1 MENWKN
7 LIHLFVTV
15 FLSYFASL
23 VVNPTIADVTME
35 AVCPGKDECSLA
47 IYLAGFQ
54 QAIAGIGSVV
64 VMPLIGYLSDTY
76 GRKVLLTIPM
86 TLSIFPLV
94 ILAVRRTT
102 EFFYVYYVL
111 KTLTAMVTEG
121 GVICL
126 ALSYLADNVSEGK
139 RVSAFGLLSGVTSAA
154 TVCGT
159 LVARL
164 LPTPRIFQLAAV
176 VAVVAAVYMKIFL
189 KDTSSC
195 QADALEQPILKPA
208 TETSETGNASLKKTD
223 LIKKIPLPK
232 DIIRLL
238 KSSVT
243 VSLGSFIV
251 FFNSLAGRNPSF
263 LNGKLNLLFNYYLKA
278 RFHFQKDQFADIWL
292 ITYISATVSN
302 MVLMPHF
309 GPLLGEETLLCIG
322 LFAGFLN
329 MLLDSI
335 AWAPWV
341 PYGSAF
347 LGIFL
352 FLASPSLRCIISK
365 QVGPY
370 EQGIAQGS
378 VMGITS
384 FANVISPLIYSPLS
398 ALFLSDGAPFYFPGF
413 SMLCVGLAWLVGFIL
428 STMIKFQHL
437 LSRDRAG
444 SEPCLLA

>member
-86 TLSIFPLV
+86 TLSIFPFV

-121 GVICL
+121 GVLCL

-139 RVSAFGLLSGVTSAA
+139 RVSAFGLLSGVTAAA

-164 LPTPRIFQLAAV
+164 LPTTRIF
-176 VAVVAAVYMKIFL
+176 
-189 KDTSSC
+189 
-195 QADALEQPILKPA
+195 QPILKPA
-208 TETSETGNASLKKTD
+208 TETSETGNESLKKTD

-243 VSLGSFIV
+243 VSLASFIV
-251 FFNSLAGRNPSF
+251 FFNSLAEAGIQAF
-263 LNGKLNLLFNYYLKA
+263 LMYYLKA

-302 MVLMPHF
+302 MVLMPTL

-384 FANVISPLIYSPLS
+384 FANVISPIIYSPLS
-398 ALFLSDGAPFYFPGF
+398 ETEPAVSPACWLKLNVFSYGEDGPKPQ
-413 SMLCVGLAWLVGFIL
+413 LVAKRNEMH
-428 STMIKFQHL
+428 STF
-437 LSRDRAG
+437 
-444 SEPCLLA
+444 

>member
-86 TLSIFPLV
+86 TLSIFPFV

-121 GVICL
+121 GVLCL

-139 RVSAFGLLSGVTSAA
+139 RVSAFGLLSGVTAAA
-154 TVCGT
+154 TVCASEADESYEFSDANAIRFIIVV
-159 LVARL
+159 LVN
-164 LPTPRIFQLAAV
+164 QLAAV

-208 TETSETGNASLKKTD
+208 TETSETGNESLKKTD

-243 VSLGSFIV
+243 VSLASFIV
-251 FFNSLAGRNPSF
+251 FFNSLAEAGIQAF
-263 LNGKLNLLFNYYLKA
+263 LMYYLKA

-302 MVLMPHF
+302 MVLMPTL

-384 FANVISPLIYSPLS
+384 FANVISPIIYSPLS
-398 ALFLSDGAPFYFPGF
+398 ETEPAVSPACWLKLNVFSYGEDGPKPQ
-413 SMLCVGLAWLVGFIL
+413 LVAKRNEMHSSF
-428 STMIKFQHL
+428 
-437 LSRDRAG
+437 
-444 SEPCLLA
+444 

>member
-7 LIHLFVTV
+7 LMHLFVTV

-54 QAIAGIGSVV
+54 QAIAGLGSVV

-76 GRKVLLTIPM
+76 GRKVLLTIPL

-139 RVSAFGLLSGVTSAA
+139 RVSAFGLLSGVVSAA

-159 LVARL
+159 LAARL
-164 LPTPRIFQLAAV
+164 LPTNRIFQVAAV
-176 VAVVAAVYMKIFL
+176 VAVVAAVYMRIFL
-189 KDTSSC
+189 EDTSTR
-195 QADALEQPILKPA
+195 QDDALDHPILKPA
-208 TETSETGNASLKKTD
+208 AGTDHQTAESAGKKTD

-238 KSSVT
+238 NSSVT
-243 VSLGSFIV
+243 VSLASFIA
-251 FFNSLAGRNPSF
+251 FFNSLAEAGIQAF
-263 LNGKLNLLFNYYLKA
+263 LMYYLKA

-292 ITYISATVSN
+292 ITYIAATVSN
-302 MVLMPHF
+302 MVLMPTL

-335 AWAPWV
+335 AWSPWV
-341 PYGSAF
+341 PYGSAL

-352 FLASPSLRCIISK
+352 FLASPSIRCIMSK

-370 EQGIAQGS
+370 EQGIAQGCL
-378 VMGITS
+378 MGIAS
-384 FANVISPLIYSPLS
+384 FANVISPIIYSPLS
-398 ALFLSDGAPFYFPGF
+398 ALFLSDGAPFNFPGF

-428 STMIKFQHL
+428 STMIKLQPL
-437 LSRDRAG
+437 WSRDRAR